1 MCNIIRDEPI
11 LDNLNFFQ
19 SDKQEEDNVESTM
32 INPDLLDLD
41 LEDGD
46 HVNNAL
52 VASATVY
59 FLLITYNNITSK
71 STILWNIFTIEWRL
85 TAPF

>member
-1 MCNIIRDEPI
+1 
-11 LDNLNFFQ
+11 
-19 SDKQEEDNVESTM
+19 M

-52 VASATVY
+52 VASATAY
-59 FLLITYNNITSK
+59 FLLITYNN
-71 STILWNIFTIEWRL
+71 LLLPNQQFYEIFSQLNEG
-85 TAPF
+85 

>member
-59 FLLITYNNITSK
+59 FLLITYNN
-71 STILWNIFTIEWRL
+71 LLLPNQQFYEIFSQLNEG
-85 TAPF
+85 

>member
-1 MCNIIRDEPI
+1 MCNISRDEPI
-11 LDNLNFFQ
+11 SDNLNFFQ
-19 SDKQEEDNVESTM
+19 SDKQEEDNVEFTM

-59 FLLITYNNITSK
+59 FLLITYNNLLLPNQQFYEICSQ
-71 STILWNIFTIEWRL
+71 LNEG
-85 TAPF
+85 

>member
-1 MCNIIRDEPI
+1 MCNISRDEPI

-19 SDKQEEDNVESTM
+19 SDKQEEDNVEFTM
-32 INPDLLDLD
+32 INPNLLDLD

-59 FLLITYNNITSK
+59 FLLITYNNLLLPNQQFYEICSQ
-71 STILWNIFTIEWRL
+71 LNEG
-85 TAPF
+85 

>member
-1 MCNIIRDEPI
+1 MCNISRDEPI

-19 SDKQEEDNVESTM
+19 SDKQEEDNVEFTM

-59 FLLITYNNITSK
+59 FLLITYNNLLLPNQQFYEICSQF
-71 STILWNIFTIEWRL
+71 NQ
-85 TAPF
+85 A

>member
-1 MCNIIRDEPI
+1 MCNISRDEPI

-19 SDKQEEDNVESTM
+19 SDKQEEDNVEFTM

-59 FLLITYNNITSK
+59 FLLITYNNLLLPNQQFYEICSQ
-71 STILWNIFTIEWRL
+71 LNEG
-85 TAPF
+85 

>member
-1 MCNIIRDEPI
+1 MCNISRDEPI

-52 VASATVY
+52 VASATAY
-59 FLLITYNNITSK
+59 FLLITYNN
-71 STILWNIFTIEWRL
+71 LLLPNQQFYEIFSQLNEG
-85 TAPF
+85 

>member
-1 MCNIIRDEPI
+1 MCNISRDEPI

-19 SDKQEEDNVESTM
+19 SDKQEEDNVEFTM

-41 LEDGD
+41 LDDGD

-59 FLLITYNNITSK
+59 FLLITYNNLLLPNQQFYEICSQ
-71 STILWNIFTIEWRL
+71 LNED
-85 TAPF
+85 

>member
-1 MCNIIRDEPI
+1 MCNISRDEPI

-19 SDKQEEDNVESTM
+19 SDKQEEYNVESTM

-59 FLLITYNNITSK
+59 FLLITYNN
-71 STILWNIFTIEWRL
+71 LLLPNQQFYEIFSQLNEG
-85 TAPF
+85 

>member
-1 MCNIIRDEPI
+1 MCNISRDEPI

-59 FLLITYNNITSK
+59 FLLITYNN
-71 STILWNIFTIEWRL
+71 LLLPNQQFYEIFSQLNEG
-85 TAPF
+85 

>member
-1 MCNIIRDEPI
+1 MCNISRDEPI

-59 FLLITYNNITSK
+59 FLFITYNN
-71 STILWNIFTIEWRL
+71 LLLPNQQFYEIFSQLNEG
-85 TAPF
+85 

>member
-1 MCNIIRDEPI
+1 MCNISRDEPI

-19 SDKQEEDNVESTM
+19 SDKQEEDNVEFTM

-41 LEDGD
+41 LDDGD

-59 FLLITYNNITSK
+59 FLLITYNNLLLPNQQFYEICSQ
-71 STILWNIFTIEWRL
+71 LNEG
-85 TAPF
+85 

>member
-1 MCNIIRDEPI
+1 MCNISRDEPI

-59 FLLITYNNITSK
+59 LLLITYNN
-71 STILWNIFTIEWRL
+71 LLLPNQQFYEIFSQLNEG
-85 TAPF
+85 

>member
-1 MCNIIRDEPI
+1 MCNISRDEPI

-32 INPDLLDLD
+32 TNPDLLDLD

-59 FLLITYNNITSK
+59 FLLITYNN
-71 STILWNIFTIEWRL
+71 LLLPNQQFYEIFSQLNEG
-85 TAPF
+85 

>member
-1 MCNIIRDEPI
+1 MCNISRDEPI

-19 SDKQEEDNVESTM
+19 SDKQEEDNVESAM

-59 FLLITYNNITSK
+59 FLLITYNN
-71 STILWNIFTIEWRL
+71 LLLPNQQFYEIFSQLNEG
-85 TAPF
+85 

>member
-1 MCNIIRDEPI
+1 
-11 LDNLNFFQ
+11 
-19 SDKQEEDNVESTM
+19 M

-59 FLLITYNNITSK
+59 FLLITYNN
-71 STILWNIFTIEWRL
+71 LLLPNQQFYEIFSQLNEG
-85 TAPF
+85 